1 MMNNAVFAGASP
13 AMPHLVIL
21 YTPQLDRDTDMSVL
35 CRKLAD
41 TMIEQ
46 RDESGQAVF
55 PVGGTRVLAY
65 PAAHSA
71 VADGG
76 AAARAQGKGDDCAF
90 AYFNLR
96 MGRGRSEAVKKA
108 AGEAL
113 VAVARE
119 HLAPVLARRPVGL
132 TLQVDEGQEA
142 FDGKFGNLHPLFN
155 R

>member
-1 MMNNAVFAGASP
+1 
-13 AMPHLVIL
+13 MPHLVIL
-21 YTPQLDRDTDMSVL
+21 YTPQLDRDTDMGAL

-41 TMIEQ
+41 AMIAQ
-46 RDESGQAVF
+46 RDEAGTPVF
-55 PVGGTRVLAY
+55 PIGGTRVLAY
-65 PAAHSA
+65 PTAHSA

-96 MGRGRSEAVKKA
+96 MGRGRSDAVKRQ

-155 R
+155 PQ

>member
-1 MMNNAVFAGASP
+1 
-13 AMPHLVIL
+13 MPHLVIL
-21 YTPQLDRDTDMSVL
+21 YTPQLDRDTDMTVL

-41 TMIEQ
+41 TMIGLK
-46 RDESGQAVF
+46 DEAGASVF
-55 PVGGTRVLAY
+55 PIGGTRVLAV
-65 PAAHSA
+65 PAAHHA

-96 MGRGRSEAVKKA
+96 MGRGRSAAVKQA

-113 VAVARE
+113 VAVARA
-119 HLAPVLARRPVGL
+119 HFAPVLERRPLGL

-142 FDGKFGNLHPLFN
+142 FDGKFGNLHSLFAN
-155 R
+155 KP